1 MWEAETGW
9 VFVVCTHQLVAAT
22 CCQSKLRHCRR
33 RRWSTENVSSVK
45 LSGSFYT
52 GRSVL
57 SGFAVWFTFLF
68 TKSLAEISNRTDFGL
83 NYWAVFFLLFVSK
96 PERSIL
102 SFMWWQMLSF
112 ICFWFLLDIMVEQDG
127 NAHWQVH
134 NGGVLSGVRRLCS
147 ETEDCAMRLK
157 TVRWDWRLCGETED
171 CVMRLKTVQ
180 WDWRLCGETEDSVM
194 RLKTVCWD

>member
-1 MWEAETGW
+1 MYWSELWWFDMVICKSDNSFGLFIQVTQCERLAETGSGW

-83 NYWAVFFLLFVSK
+83 NYWAVFFCF
-96 PERSIL
+96 L
-102 SFMWWQMLSF
+102 SRNQKEAFCHLCDGRCWASF
-112 ICFWFLLDIMVEQDG
+112 AFDF
-127 NAHWQVH
+127 
-134 NGGVLSGVRRLCS
+134 
-147 ETEDCAMRLK
+147 
-157 TVRWDWRLCGETED
+157 
-171 CVMRLKTVQ
+171 
-180 WDWRLCGETEDSVM
+180 
-194 RLKTVCWD
+194 CWI